1 MARQHVAA
9 LFVFENGPYADI
21 PGVTPY
27 GVNRDAFVYDG
38 PDPVVAHPPCARW
51 GRYWYG
57 QPGGKRLK
65 KGDDGGMFERA
76 LYQVRT
82 WGGVLEHPADT
93 SAWPFYGI
101 NKPPREG
108 GWVPAD
114 GFEWPAGLAWTC
126 AVEQGHYGHL
136 ARKPTWLYYVG
147 RREPPDLIWGPSVVA
162 RRPGE
167 SPRRGMLER
176 LSKRQRA
183 LTPIPFRDLLVKLA
197 RYSRGG

>member
-1 MARQHVAA
+1 MQKVAA
-9 LFVFENGPYADI
+9 LFVFEDGPYADMS
-21 PGVTPY
+21 GVIPY
-27 GVNRDAFVYDG
+27 GIHRNAFTYDG
-38 PDPVVAHPPCARW
+38 PFPVVAHPPCARW

-65 KGDDGGMFERA
+65 KGDDGGMFEFA
-76 LYQVRT
+76 LHQVRT
-82 WGGVLEHPADT
+82 WGGVLEHPRDT
-93 SAWPFYGI
+93 SAWAFYGI
-101 NKPPREG
+101 NAPPREG

-114 GFEWPAGLAWTC
+114 EYEWPAGLAWTC

-136 ARKPTWLYYVG
+136 AQKPTWLYYVG
-147 RREPPDLIWGPSVVA
+147 HREPPELIWGPSAVA

-183 LTPIPFRDLLVKLA
+183 LTPVAFRDLLVKLA

>member
-1 MARQHVAA
+1 MQKVAA

-27 GVNRDAFVYDG
+27 GTNRDAFSYDG
-38 PDPVVAHPPCARW
+38 PYPVVAHPPCARW

-65 KGDDGGMFERA
+65 KGDDGGMFEFA
-76 LYQVRT
+76 LHQVRT

-114 GFEWPAGLAWTC
+114 GFQWPAGLAWTC

-147 RREPPDLIWGPSVVA
+147 RREPPDLIWAPAPSPAGRGSHPGGACWSASPSASA
-162 RRPGE
+162 RSR
-167 SPRRGMLER
+167 
-176 LSKRQRA
+176 
-183 LTPIPFRDLLVKLA
+183 PFR
-197 RYSRGG
+197 SGTCW